1 MYGVDAFSGR
11 ASDERDRL
19 GQVGVASGETHR
31 DRTAHEWPTT
41 TTRCQVGVE
50 APCRALLM
58 VLGIGCEVDEW
69 RRGPQPVARQ
79 DRRKAPLPHRAH
91 QHPARA
97 NLYITGWENRQFKR
111 RHFRSWHDMH
121 RPVARLSQPRDE
133 PDLDRDLLPLASAW
147 RHGHR
152 DPLELRL
159 ARSRKSA
166 AQRP

>member
-41 TTRCQVGVE
+41 TTRCQ
-50 APCRALLM
+50 
-58 VLGIGCEVDEW
+58 
-69 RRGPQPVARQ
+69 
-79 DRRKAPLPHRAH
+79 
-91 QHPARA
+91 
-97 NLYITGWENRQFKR
+97 
-111 RHFRSWHDMH
+111 
-121 RPVARLSQPRDE
+121 
-133 PDLDRDLLPLASAW
+133 
-147 RHGHR
+147 
-152 DPLELRL
+152 